1 MSLSSSTD
9 NYGLRLFTRYVVLTI
24 IAIVFAFPL
33 IFMIVSSLKPDQQL
47 LADTSSLKAFLPVGD
62 ISFQNYEKD
71 FLLYFY
77 PFAEQ
82 SASLSCHPTRL
93 GHRQ

>member
-62 ISFQNYEKD
+62 I
-71 FLLYFY
+71 
-77 PFAEQ
+77 
-82 SASLSCHPTRL
+82 
-93 GHRQ
+93 

>member
-62 ISFQNYEKD
+62 ISFQN
-71 FLLYFY
+71 L
-77 PFAEQ
+77 
-82 SASLSCHPTRL
+82 SLIHI
-93 GHRQ
+93 